1 MGMARRRWSDEI
13 PIKFGP
19 ASNGEILVPRATAV
33 QREAQRRILAEAD
46 VLARRL
52 GTTRRQFLSTICGS
66 ALSLTVLAACSKEEQ
81 AARSPS
87 TTSTTEPGG
96 TFTLP
101 PSSTTEPEAAAEVLS
116 GPEPIIDVQTHVLDF
131 DLSAPEPSR
140 FFGSGFPQ
148 VDCGLDDAR
157 ECFMVEQFLEDIFI
171 RSDTSAIVLSALPA
185 YGAANPLTLEHMVA
199 TRSLVGALCGDERVY
214 VQGQGAPH
222 VGDPA
227 EALAAMDAVMA
238 DHPDLVAWK
247 VYTHNPDGFFLD
259 DHDPNRPPLGTD
271 FIRRAVDGGVPVIAV
286 HKGLSGG
293 HPAASPIDIGP
304 AAARHPD
311 CSFLVYH
318 SGLETSVREGAF
330 DPDAPNEGVD
340 RLVASLQDAGVTAG
354 SNVYAELGSTWRML
368 MSRPEQAAHV
378 LGKLLVACGPD
389 NILWGTDSIWYGSP
403 QDQIEAFRAFEITE
417 EFQETHGYPAL
428 TAEVK
433 EQILGGNAARLH
445 GIELSEIPCA
455 FTREELRAMRETVPA
470 AHVTRGPT
478 ERDDIAMHLA
488 AHGAW

>member
-1 MGMARRRWSDEI
+1 MARRRWSDEI

-19 ASNGEILVPRATAV
+19 ASNGEILVPPTTAA

-66 ALSLTVLAACSKEEQ
+66 ALSLTVLAACAKEEQ
-81 AARSPS
+81 AAGSPS
-87 TTSTTEPGG
+87 SSTTTTEPGG
-96 TFTLP
+96 TFSLP
-101 PSSTTEPEAAAEVLS
+101 PSSTTEPEAAAEVLA
-116 GPEPIIDVQTHVLDF
+116 GPEPVFDVQTHLLDF
-131 DLSAPEPSR
+131 DLSEPEPSR
-140 FFGSGFPQ
+140 FFGSTFPQ
-148 VDCGLDDAR
+148 VECGLDDAR
-157 ECFMVEQFLEDIFI
+157 ECFMVDQFLEDVFI
-171 RSDTSAIVLSALPA
+171 RSDTTAIVLSALPA
-185 YGAANPLTLEHMVA
+185 YGAANPLTLEHMVM
-199 TRSLVGALCGDERVY
+199 TRTLVQALCDDERVF

-227 EALAAMDAVMA
+227 AALAAMDAVMA

-259 DHDPNRPPLGTD
+259 DHDPNRAPLGTD

-286 HKGLSGG
+286 HKGLSGN
-293 HPAASPIDIGP
+293 HPAASPVDIGP
-304 AAARHPD
+304 AALRHPD

-318 SGLETSVREGAF
+318 SGLETNVAEGPF
-330 DPDAPNEGVD
+330 DPAAPNGGVD
-340 RLVASLQDAGVTAG
+340 RLVASLRDAGVG
-354 SNVYAELGSTWRML
+354 PGRNVYAELGSTWRFI

-389 NILWGTDSIWYGSP
+389 NVLWGTDSIWYGAP
-403 QDQIEAFRAFEITE
+403 QDQIEAFRAFEISE
-417 EFQETHGYPAL
+417 EFQETYGYPAL

-433 EQILGGNAARLH
+433 TKILGGNAARLH
-445 GIELSEIPCA
+445 GVDLSTMPCA
-455 FTREELRAMRETVPA
+455 FTREELRAVRESVPIVHA
-470 AHVTRGPT
+470 TRGPT
-478 ERDDIAMHLA
+478 DRDDIAMHLA

>member
-1 MGMARRRWSDEI
+1 MTRHRWSDEI

-19 ASNGEILVPRATAV
+19 ASNGEILVPPTTAV

-46 VLARRL
+46 VLAHRL
-52 GTTRRQFLSTICGS
+52 GTTRRQFLNTICGS

-81 AARSPS
+81 AARSA
-87 TTSTTEPGG
+87 TSTTTTSEPGG

-116 GPEPIIDVQTHVLDF
+116 GPEPVIDVQTHVLDF
-131 DLSAPEPSR
+131 DLSSAEPSF
-140 FFGSGFPQ
+140 FFGSSFPQ
-148 VDCGLDDAR
+148 VECGLDDAR
-157 ECFMVEQFLEDIFI
+157 ECFMAERFLEDIFI

-199 TRSLVGALCGDERVY
+199 TRSLVTALCGDERVY

-227 EALAAMDAVMA
+227 AALAAMDVVMA

-259 DHDPNRPPLGTD
+259 DHDPDRPPLGTD
-271 FIRRAVDGGVPVIAV
+271 FIRRAVDGGVPVVAV
-286 HKGLSGG
+286 HKGLSGN
-293 HPAASPIDIGP
+293 HPAASPVDIGP
-304 AAARHPD
+304 AAVRHPD

-318 SGLETSVREGAF
+318 SGLEGNVSEGAF
-330 DPDAPNEGVD
+330 DLANPNGGVD
-340 RLVASLQDAGVTAG
+340 RLIASLRDAGVGPG
-354 SNVYAELGSTWRML
+354 SNVYAELGSTWRIL
-368 MSRPEQAAHV
+368 MSRPNQAAHV

-403 QDQIEAFRAFEITE
+403 QDQIEALRAFEITE
-417 EFQETHGYPAL
+417 EFQETYGYPAL

-433 EQILGGNAARLH
+433 EKILGGNAVRLH
-445 GIELSEIPCA
+445 GIDLGGIPCE
-455 FTREELRAMRETVPA
+455 FTREELRAVRESMPIS
-470 AHVTRGPT
+470 HVTRGPT
-478 ERDDIAMHLA
+478 ERDDIVMHLA